1 MNAPELSAF
10 YDWLAMPPEQLL
22 EKECKGTPYQA
33 SGLGGQKRNRVYSAI
48 RLEHTPSGIR
58 AESAAHREAA
68 RNRAD
73 ALRKLRLSL
82 ALTGSRLIPLARP
95 QLSAVTARHR
105 NAAGTPVELSR
116 LFGAK
121 VSVEHKDFPAM
132 VLQALV
138 EFRMHG
144 GEPRPVAEGLG
155 VSTSA
160 FVKFLKLDKALLA
173 EANAIRK
180 DLGRDS
186 LR

>member
-1 MNAPELSAF
+1 MNAPELPAF
-10 YDWLAMPPEQLL
+10 YDWLTLPPEQLL
-22 EKECKGTPYQA
+22 DECKRTPYQA
-33 SGLGGQKRNRVYSAI
+33 SGPGGQKRNRVYSAI
-48 RLEHTPSGIR
+48 RLEHAPSGLR
-58 AESAAHREAA
+58 AESGANREAA

-82 ALTGSRLIPLARP
+82 AIAGSRLIPIARP
-95 QLSAVTARHR
+95 QSSAAPPATETP
-105 NAAGTPVELSR
+105 AAPPAHYPAFR
-116 LFGAK
+116 AK

-138 EFRMHG
+138 EFRIHG
-144 GEPRPVAEGLG
+144 GEPRPAAERLG